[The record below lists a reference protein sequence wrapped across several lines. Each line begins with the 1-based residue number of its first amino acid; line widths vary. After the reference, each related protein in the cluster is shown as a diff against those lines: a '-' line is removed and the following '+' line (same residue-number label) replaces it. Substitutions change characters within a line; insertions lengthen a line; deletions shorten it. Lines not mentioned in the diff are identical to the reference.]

1 MAITAVLIASSLISL
16 TFVII
21 SAMHGATVAS
31 IRTPW
36 PLLAPGTL
44 IAIAILWASALIG
57 AMYIRSRTTNLLQ
70 GMLALFGTLS
80 LAPIIYKI
88 GYGFDGFLHWAGEEV
103 ILQTGI
109 LNPKPFYYIGQYVFT
124 TWLARISEISVWQ
137 IDRWFLPILVSILL
151 PACAVMTFRHKP
163 DFMGMIAWLVL
174 LPLGAFVATTPQG
187 LALVLGLAAIILAI
201 GVHNKEINPTAPI
214 MLGLWSAMTHPLA
227 GIPALGLAIA
237 IMLSDGKTWRVVSSI
252 ILAALSGISI
262 PILFFML
269 SRSGGLNIEWNLEPI
284 IQIQTWLQIGT
295 RIFPYLANKFTLW
308 PAWASLVLIS
318 LPAIGLIG
326 SIYTAIK
333 IERYRKIASLIL
345 ICSVM
350 LFVSSGLL
358 KQTGDFTALIQYEKG
373 DYAERLFNFSVMLL
387 LVGCLPALG
396 LLWDKARK
404 AMPIASLIAIIL
416 FALVGA
422 ANAYDA
428 LPRHDAVQASRGWS
442 TGLDDVEA
450 VRWIDQYAKNKN
462 YTVLANQSVSAA
474 AVKEFG
480 FKRYAKNDVFFYP
493 IPTGGPLY
501 QTYLKM
507 TYEDPSIDTIK
518 DAARLGQTNLVFVVI
533 NDYWWKATELNES
546 IGQISNAQWTSDDNK
561 VNVYAFE
568 LEKNVQP

>member
-1 MAITAVLIASSLISL
+1 
-16 TFVII
+16 
-21 SAMHGATVAS
+21 
-31 IRTPW
+31 
-36 PLLAPGTL
+36 
-44 IAIAILWASALIG
+44 
-57 AMYIRSRTTNLLQ
+57 
-70 GMLALFGTLS
+70 
-80 LAPIIYKI
+80 
-88 GYGFDGFLHWAGEEV
+88 
-103 ILQTGI
+103 
-109 LNPKPFYYIGQYVFT
+109 
-124 TWLARISEISVWQ
+124 
-137 IDRWFLPILVSILL
+137 
-151 PACAVMTFRHKP
+151 
-163 DFMGMIAWLVL
+163 
-174 LPLGAFVATTPQG
+174 
-187 LALVLGLAAIILAI
+187 
-201 GVHNKEINPTAPI
+201 
-214 MLGLWSAMTHPLA
+214 
-227 GIPALGLAIA
+227 
-237 IMLSDGKTWRVVSSI
+237 
-252 ILAALSGISI
+252 
-262 PILFFML
+262 
-269 SRSGGLNIEWNLEPI
+269 
-284 IQIQTWLQIGT
+284 
-295 RIFPYLANKFTLW
+295 
-308 PAWASLVLIS
+308 
-318 LPAIGLIG
+318 
-326 SIYTAIK
+326 
-333 IERYRKIASLIL
+333 
-345 ICSVM
+345 M

-442 TGLDDVEA
+442 TGLNDVEA